1 MSAITMSKTWRHR
14 IQRGRRVAGRAGLA
28 VVAACAVFG
37 FAAAVK
43 VFVVAAHPDEGDV
56 AAIAHRIDNQRDAA
70 GQFAADFVAAVLTTP
85 ATNQAVLQRFI
96 TLPESETQPMV
107 SSSAPPPPAVI
118 NTPKVWS
125 VVPQGSAGDV
135 DLYSATV
142 VVQQRPYAS
151 AEPCRAFYRVP
162 VSIWQF
168 QPRAMDWPV
177 PVSDPGP
184 GADVKAGYDHPLS
197 PTSPVYAVV
206 NGFITT
212 YLTATTG
219 LDRYVVADSWI
230 KPIGGYQSA
239 VTKTADTDTEIPDT
253 AAPGAQI
260 HVRATVIAQTSQ
272 FATITF
278 TFPLT
283 VENSGGTWM
292 IANIDLV
299 PRLAGNADTVPV
311 KTHG

>member
-1 MSAITMSKTWRHR
+1 MTTITMSKTWQHR
-14 IQRGRRVAGRAGLA
+14 IHRGRRVARSAGLA
-28 VVAACAVFG
+28 AVAVCAVFG
-37 FAAAVK
+37 SAAAVK
-43 VFVVAAHPDEGDV
+43 VFVVAAHPDDGDV
-56 AAIAHRIDNQRDAA
+56 AAIAARAANQRDAA
-70 GQFAADFVAAVLTTP
+70 GEFAADFVAAVLTTP
-85 ATNQAVLQRFI
+85 MAKQAALSRFI
-96 TLPESETQPMV
+96 TLPDSEAAPRAA
-107 SSSAPPPPAVI
+107 SSAPPPAVI

-125 VVPQGSAGDV
+125 VVPAGSAGDA

-151 AEPCRAFYRVP
+151 AEPSRAFYRVP
-162 VSIWQF
+162 VAIWQF

-184 GADVKAGYDHPLS
+184 GADVKIGYDHPLS
-197 PTSPVYAVV
+197 PSSPVYAVV

-212 YLTATTG
+212 YLTATSG

-239 VTKTADTDTEIPDT
+239 VIKTADTDAEIPDT

-260 HVRATVIAQTSQ
+260 HVRATVIAATSQ
-272 FATITF
+272 FATINF

-292 IANIDLV
+292 ITNIDVV

-311 KTHG
+311 KTHR